1 MCQCKDR
8 SLNPQDPYQRL
19 NITGCV
25 YNLSLERSKR
35 QACSGTPLA
44 SQPSPNDYL
53 GVQKKAASRPY
64 GRELKKPSVCLL
76 LYLHG
81 DTRFHTSM
89 YAQHTHIQLIAYT
102 CTPPPTHGLTTFLWV
117 TSSSFPCVW
126 YFFFRDSFYLLS
138 EIFFFFTVLCFLDF
152 VFLLLFCMCIF
163 LIFASHTFLNFLI
176 LMNSVFH

>member
-102 CTPPPTHGLTTFLWV
+102 CTPPPHTVSQLFFGLPAPASPVYGTF
-117 TSSSFPCVW
+117 SSETPFIYSQ
-126 YFFFRDSFYLLS
+126 R
-138 EIFFFFTVLCFLDF
+138 FFFFYCV
-152 VFLLLFCMCIF
+152 VF
-163 LIFASHTFLNFLI
+163 S
-176 LMNSVFH
+176 